1 MIGYACKM
9 DGKLCFPV
17 VGSMDAAKEVAQQI
31 AGRIIA
37 DEGVLTARIEIVGVS
52 VSEC

>member
-9 DGKLCFPV
+9 DGRLCFPV
-17 VGSMDAAKEVAQQI
+17 VGSMDAAKEVAKSI
-31 AGRIIA
+31 ADRLIA
-37 DEGVLTARIEIVGVS
+37 DEGTLTTRIEIVKVS